1 MGIAIALTVLF
12 GLMLV
17 AANHSGWIT
26 ATVLDTDRFVAT
38 FSPLPQDEA
47 VSLALGQQ
55 VADGV
60 IEQFEV
66 AETIEEALPEGIG
79 FIAVPLTSGVRDLT
93 TSAATEVIRSDVFT
107 SVWTGALTASHRI
120 ATAYVGA
127 LEDGVL
133 VEQDGVAVI
142 DLTPIAAQI
151 SENLSDRGFDLLEGS
166 DRDLT
171 IELFTLPDSGM
182 IKWVADLL
190 GSIRWV
196 VFAATILLLVAA
208 FAVATDRRRIA
219 KWVGGAAVVA
229 MLFALIE
236 LRYLKSAATG
246 GIEDA
251 VLKAGAE
258 SAWDIV
264 FRQFVWQSWVVLF
277 IGVLV
282 IFVAWAFGDSA
293 SAVSLRSTVSN
304 ADRSIRSG
312 VDPSPVYLFIARHK
326 ALIQV
331 SSAVI
336 GIGFLLLGPTLPL
349 WGVILVIVLLG
360 VILIGVEAVAGSVAI
375 DEPVSE
381 SAG

>member
-360 VILIGVEAVAGSVAI
+360 AILIGVEAVAGSVAI